1 MIDLVAALAA
11 LAAMLLLALAGW
23 VVSVLKK
30 DVSIVDGLWS
40 LMFLAGIVV
49 YLGFLNSLTPRGTVV
64 TALVAVWAIRLSA
77 YIFWRNHG
85 EPEDRRYRRIRERNS
100 PGFAIKSVYI
110 VFGLQAALA
119 WFIALPLLVAITGG
133 APLGVLDVAATLLW
147 LLGFSFE
154 AVGDLQLAR
163 FRADPANK
171 DRVLDSGLW
180 RYTRHPNYFG
190 EFCIWWGFYLFA
202 VAAGGWWTVLSPA
215 LMSLLLLKVSGVG
228 LLEQDMHRRR
238 PGYVRYKRE
247 TNAFFP
253 GPKRHPRNR
262 ETFDPR

>member
-1 MIDLVAALAA
+1 MIDPVAAVTAFG
-11 LAAMLLLALAGW
+11 AMLLLALATW
-23 VVSVLKK
+23 IVSVPRK

-49 YLGFLNSLTPRGTVV
+49 YLGFLDTLTPRGIVV

-100 PGFAIKSVYI
+100 PGFEIKSIYL

-119 WFIALPLLVAITGG
+119 GFIALPLLAAVTGG
-133 APLGVLDVAATLLW
+133 APLGLLDVAGTLLW
-147 LLGFSFE
+147 LIGFSFE
-154 AVGDLQLAR
+154 ALGDWQLAR
-163 FRADPANK
+163 FRANPANEG
-171 DRVLDSGLW
+171 RVLDSGLW

-238 PGYVRYKRE
+238 PGYVQYKWE

-262 ETFDPR
+262 ESFDPR